1 MSYQHFSEMPVWQK
15 AHELA
20 LLVYRVTAGFP
31 REEQYSLTSQVRRAV
46 VSVSSNIAEGFGRQG
61 RRDKAQFYYNAR
73 GSLYEAESQLTLARD
88 LGFLNEDD
96 FRKHIVIVQEIA
108 HELNKLI
115 KTLIS

>member
-15 AHELA
+15 AHELG

-31 REEQYSLTSQVRRAV
+31 REEQYGLTSQVRRAA

-61 RRDKAQFYYNAR
+61 RRDKARFYYNAR
-73 GSLYEAESQLTLARD
+73 GSLYEVESQFVLGRNLAF
-88 LGFLNEDD
+88 LGEDD
-96 FRKHIVIVQEIA
+96 FLETTALVQEIG

-115 KTLIS
+115 KTLVS